1 MAKTGIVKH
10 PIYLE
15 HKTEIFHPE
24 SPQRLQAIYSM
35 LESKDFGE
43 NLVAVEP
50 RFATLDELLLVH
62 DPRYIDRVLDT
73 AEKPRVRFDPD
84 TVTSPK
90 TYKAAWMAAGG
101 VMEAIRAAFAAEI
114 RNGFALIR
122 PPGHHA
128 LKDRA
133 MGFCIFN
140 NVAIGARYALKAHSL
155 ERVLIVDWDL
165 HHGNG
170 IQSIF
175 YDDPQV
181 LYFSIHRH
189 PFFPW
194 TGGMEEVG
202 EGAGKGYT
210 VNVPLEQGCSNSEY
224 GNAFRHLLW
233 PIARLYRPQLILVSA
248 GFDIHHGDPLRSMT
262 LTEAGFARMTGLL
275 LQMASELCGGKLVLA
290 LEGGYNSEAL
300 RDSVAMVLWE
310 LLGQSMINKHEM
322 GQVEDAQ
329 YGNIAQLI
337 DRVKEIQRPYWKSL

>member
-1 MAKTGIVKH
+1 VAKVGIVKH

-24 SPQRLQAIYSM
+24 NPARLQAIYSM
-35 LESKDFGE
+35 LDEQDFDGA
-43 NLVAVEP
+43 LVNIEP
-50 RFATLDELLLVH
+50 RYAKLEELLLVH
-62 DPRYIDRVLDT
+62 APYYIDRVLDS
-73 AEKPRVRFDPD
+73 AEKTRVRFDPD

-101 VMEAIRAAFAAEI
+101 VMEAIRAVLAGEVANA
-114 RNGFALIR
+114 FALIR

-140 NVAIGARYALKAHSL
+140 NLAIGARYALTAHGL
-155 ERVLIVDWDL
+155 ERVLILDWDL

-181 LYFSIHRH
+181 LYFSLHRY

-194 TGGMEEVG
+194 TGGAEEVG
-202 EGAGKGYT
+202 EGKGEGYT
-210 VNVPLEQGCSNSEY
+210 VNVPLEFGCSDADYSNV
-224 GNAFRHLLW
+224 FRNLLC
-233 PIARLYRPQLILVSA
+233 PILQRFRPELVLVSA

-262 LTEAGFARMTGLL
+262 VTEAGFARMTGLL
-275 LQMASELCGGKLVLA
+275 LEMTRDLCGGKLVLA
-290 LEGGYNSEAL
+290 LEGGYNADAL
-300 RDSVAMVLWE
+300 KDSVAMVLWE
-310 LLGQSMINKHEM
+310 LVGRSKIDREEM
-322 GQVEDAQ
+322 RRTEDAPSQ
-329 YGNIAQLI
+329 NISKTIEQ
-337 DRVKEIQRPYWKSL
+337 VKKIQEKYWGKL